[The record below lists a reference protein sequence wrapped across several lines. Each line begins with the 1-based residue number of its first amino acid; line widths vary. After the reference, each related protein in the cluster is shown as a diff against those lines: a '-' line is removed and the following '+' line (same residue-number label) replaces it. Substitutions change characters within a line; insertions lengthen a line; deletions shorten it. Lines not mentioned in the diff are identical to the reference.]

1 MVIFLYINLADYLY
15 KLRLFM
21 INTFNSEVSFYLD
34 INMLSNIN
42 KIIYVSKI
50 TNIKLKYMLQISIL
64 VIFVWR
70 DMNKRFN
77 AILPTLFFKIC
88 NVSY

>member
-1 MVIFLYINLADYLY
+1 MT
-15 KLRLFM
+15 K
-21 INTFNSEVSFYLD
+21 TFNSEVSFYFD

-77 AILPTLFFKIC
+77 AILLTLFFKIC

>member
-1 MVIFLYINLADYLY
+1 
-15 KLRLFM
+15 M
-21 INTFNSEVSFYLD
+21 INTFNSEVSFYFD

-77 AILPTLFFKIC
+77 AILLTLFFKIC

>member
-1 MVIFLYINLADYLY
+1 MT
-15 KLRLFM
+15 K
-21 INTFNSEVSFYLD
+21 TFNSEVSFYFD

-50 TNIKLKYMLQISIL
+50 TCIKLKYMLWISIL

-70 DMNKRFN
+70 DMNKKFN
-77 AILPTLFFKIC
+77 AVLLTLFFKIC
-88 NVSY
+88 NMSY

>member
-1 MVIFLYINLADYLY
+1 MT
-15 KLRLFM
+15 K
-21 INTFNSEVSFYLD
+21 TFNSEVSLYFD

-50 TNIKLKYMLQISIL
+50 TCIKLKYMLWISIL

-70 DMNKRFN
+70 DMNKKFN
-77 AILPTLFFKIC
+77 AVLLTLFFKIC
-88 NVSY
+88 NMSY